1 MKFRN
6 NRFLGF
12 TLIELLV
19 VIAIIAILA
28 AMLLPALAKAK
39 DKAKKIQ
46 CLNNCK
52 QIGLGSQMYADDD
65 PQGRLTGTL
74 KPAGNQMQADNDL
87 NWLYPTYVKALGSFI
102 CPSTHNTVSAKV
114 PGDFLTPPGQPVTI
128 KDLANLAGDN
138 EMRGISY
145 EQFSCWYDALPG
157 NPKAFIFTQKTQ
169 KAVVTFRNKATNPGQ
184 YVGPSGIFLL
194 IDQMEA
200 HKSATPPWPYENCP
214 NPYNNHLLSGG
225 NVVFADGHANWI
237 PAKRWAVAISQ
248 SDDYPIDWNFPAY

>member
-1 MKFRN
+1 MKFCK
-6 NRFLGF
+6 NRSVGF

-65 PQGRLTGTL
+65 PQGRLTGVLDLPNT
-74 KPAGNQMQADNDL
+74 AAMQADNNL
-87 NWLYPTYVKALGSFI
+87 NWLYPTYVKALGTFI
-102 CPSTHNTVSAKV
+102 CPSTRNTVSAKV
-114 PGDFLTPPGQPVTI
+114 PGDFLSPPGQPVTI
-128 KDLANLAGDN
+128 KDLANLAADN
-138 EMRGISY
+138 DSRGISY
-145 EQFSCWYDALPG
+145 EQFSCWYDQPT
-157 NPKAFIFTQKTQ
+157 FTQKTQ
-169 KAVVTFRNKATNPGQ
+169 KAVVTYRNKTTNPGQ

-214 NPYNNHLLSGG
+214 NPFNNHGVSGG

-237 PAKRWAVAISQ
+237 PAKRWADAISQ
-248 SDDYPIDWNFPAY
+248 SDDYPVTWKFPAY